1 MNIQVREAT
10 LEDLPILLDFEQKI
24 IEAERPY
31 GDTIKTENASYY
43 DLKEL
48 ILSEKAHVCVAVII
62 EEIVASGYAKIV
74 TSKPY
79 HTHDQYSYCG
89 FMYVKPEHRG
99 QGINELIINEL
110 KAWSKL
116 MGMTEMRLN
125 VYLDNLPAIKAYRKV
140 GFVHNILEMRTGL

>member
-1 MNIQVREAT
+1 
-10 LEDLPILLDFEQKI
+10 
-24 IEAERPY
+24 
-31 GDTIKTENASYY
+31 
-43 DLKEL
+43 
-48 ILSEKAHVCVAVII
+48 I
-62 EEIVASGYAKIV
+62 EEIIASGYAKIV